1 MAHKKSYSRYFVILQ
16 EDEKGC
22 ALASDKQPSGYSKI
36 ELKNEKLRMSYYVQN
51 LKREDNPYYM
61 LIVCNKRD
69 VNKIINI
76 GVLNIDDNGRADV
89 SYEFDADN
97 IGGTGIALED
107 IGGTAILKRSNS
119 KRTIP
124 MSGFLSSDKP
134 KNWKEYDI
142 LEIKL
147 NRDVTENK
155 MNKDN
160 QSIIIK
166 KDVEISK
173 DSVKEDNKKK
183 DKTINFEERKIEN
196 KPEIEVNILNKKAK
210 EKSSI
215 RDTKKNI
222 EENIETF
229 KDEVKEIKED
239 INNKEGHEHRLNLQ
253 ENFNEY
259 EDNIERIKQKKLEVA
274 DGEEDVNLTY
284 ESEII
289 EEIDNEDILHKK
301 EEDVFCERED
311 DGITDNREDEEFLE
325 DRYNK
330 KHCGLEKDKC
340 ATADTED
347 FFEGI
352 VKGFESVNGF
362 ENQIKYCAW
371 YKVPTKN
378 IESLLNNSNYTR
390 YTVIYYPMINYY
402 PYIKKYEHYMVG
414 YKYNKDNRLRY
425 IVYAVPG
432 TKDRREQPYGGKTGF
447 ITWMPSKTD
456 ENFGYWLM
464 FYDFRNSITVVP
476 MK

>member
-51 LKREDNPYYM
+51 LKREENPYYM

-97 IGGTGIALED
+97 IGGTGISLED
-107 IGGTAILKRSNS
+107 IGGTAILKKSNN

-134 KNWKEYDI
+134 KSWKEY
-142 LEIKL
+142 EVVEVKS
-147 NRDVTENK
+147 NRDVTENN
-155 MNKDN
+155 MNKGDEPT
-160 QSIIIK
+160 ILK

-173 DSVKEDNKKK
+173 NSVKEEGKKSR
-183 DKTINFEERKIEN
+183 DKSINVEERKSEG
-196 KPEIEVNILNKKAK
+196 KLEKEVNKKGE

-215 RDTKKNI
+215 RDEKEDI
-222 EENIETF
+222 EEEVETF
-229 KDEVKEIKED
+229 KDEIKED
-239 INNKEGHEHRLNLQ
+239 IGIKESHEHRLNL
-253 ENFNEY
+253 EKNFNEY
-259 EDNIERIKQKKLEVA
+259 EDNIEKIKQDKIEMA
-274 DGEEDVNLTY
+274 DSTEDMDLSY
-284 ESEII
+284 ESELI
-289 EEIDNEDILHKK
+289 EEIDNEDTFNQR
-301 EEDVFCERED
+301 EEDIVYERED
-311 DGITDNREDEEFLE
+311 EGITDNREDEEFLE

-330 KHCGLEKDKC
+330 KYDELQEGKCG
-340 ATADTED
+340 TSDTED

-352 VKGFESVNGF
+352 VKGFEGVNGF
-362 ENQIKYCAW
+362 ENQIKYCKW
-371 YKVPTKN
+371 YKVPTRN

-402 PYIKKYEHYMVG
+402 PYIKRYEHYMVG
-414 YKYNKDNRLRY
+414 YKYNKNNRLRY

-447 ITWMPSKTD
+447 VTWMPSKTD

-464 FYDFRNSITVVP
+464 FYDFRNSMTVVP

>member
-36 ELKNEKLRMSYYVQN
+36 ELKNEKLKMSYYVQN

-97 IGGTGIALED
+97 IGGTGISLED

-134 KNWKEYDI
+134 KNWKEYDVV
-142 LEIKL
+142 EVNL
-147 NRDVTENK
+147 NRDVAESKICKENE
-155 MNKDN
+155 
-160 QSIIIK
+160 STVIK
-166 KDVEISK
+166 KDVEIVK
-173 DSVKEDNKKK
+173 NFVKEDNEKEIKLK
-183 DKTINFEERKIEN
+183 ERNIEN
-196 KPEIEVNILNKKAK
+196 KSQKEVNTINEQIEEKKT
-210 EKSSI
+210 I
-215 RDTKKNI
+215 RDSKKDT
-222 EENIETF
+222 EENLET
-229 KDEVKEIKED
+229 VKEEIKED
-239 INNKEGHEHRLNLQ
+239 INNKESHEHRLNLQ
-253 ENFNEY
+253 KNFNEY
-259 EDNIERIKQKKLEVA
+259 EDNIEKIKQDKLEMV
-274 DGEEDVNLTY
+274 DSGEDVNLTY
-284 ESEII
+284 ESELI
-289 EEIDNEDILHKK
+289 EEIDNEDLLNQR
-301 EEDVFCERED
+301 EEDIIYERED
-311 DGITDNREDEEFLE
+311 EGVSHNREDEEFLG
-325 DRYNK
+325 DRDNK
-330 KHCGLEKDKC
+330 KHHCIEDNKCGSV
-340 ATADTED
+340 DTED

-352 VKGFESVNGF
+352 VKGLEGVNGF
-362 ENQIKYCAW
+362 ENQIKYCRW
-371 YKVPTKN
+371 YKIPTKN
-378 IESLLNNSNYTR
+378 IEGLLNNSNYAR

-402 PYIKKYEHYMVG
+402 PYIKRYEHYMVG

-432 TKDRREQPYGGKTGF
+432 TKDRKEQPYGGKTGF
-447 ITWMPSKTD
+447 VTWMPSKT
-456 ENFGYWLM
+456 NGSFGYWLM